1 MCIDNLE
8 DLNCRET
15 KWNVRVTIKS
25 ICKEHIMHQ
34 GQTLSLVLIDEK
46 VQLILNYSVTY
57 ILSMYM

>member
-8 DLNCRET
+8 DLNFRET
-15 KWNVRVTIKS
+15 KWIVRVKIKS

-46 VQLILNYSVTY
+46 VINP
-57 ILSMYM
+57 